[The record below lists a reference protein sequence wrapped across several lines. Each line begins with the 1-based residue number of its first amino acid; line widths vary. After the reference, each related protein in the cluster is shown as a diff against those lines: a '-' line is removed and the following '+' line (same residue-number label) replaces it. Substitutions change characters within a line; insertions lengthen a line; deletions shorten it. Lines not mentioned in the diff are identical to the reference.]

1 MGISTCKRSASGGDG
16 GELNIT
22 SQCSAAHT
30 VEQWLSVQQSLST
43 AAQESCGHRESWD
56 ASVWNSTSNR
66 FPKQKYNP
74 TFLAHISTHRHRN
87 LKKYNDSMHVNLN
100 LTHGVCMHACT
111 KPTPMQTPHTR
122 GHAAPAAVEQ
132 FTQNSIRSAPNGAKA
147 TLTAYKGGGGGK
159 QRIERLQLSES
170 IAPALG
176 ETDTTNLARPR

>member
-1 MGISTCKRSASGGDG
+1 
-16 GELNIT
+16 
-22 SQCSAAHT
+22 
-30 VEQWLSVQQSLST
+30 
-43 AAQESCGHRESWD
+43 
-56 ASVWNSTSNR
+56 
-66 FPKQKYNP
+66 
-74 TFLAHISTHRHRN
+74 
-87 LKKYNDSMHVNLN
+87 MHVNLN

-111 KPTPMQTPHTR
+111 EPTPMQTPHTR